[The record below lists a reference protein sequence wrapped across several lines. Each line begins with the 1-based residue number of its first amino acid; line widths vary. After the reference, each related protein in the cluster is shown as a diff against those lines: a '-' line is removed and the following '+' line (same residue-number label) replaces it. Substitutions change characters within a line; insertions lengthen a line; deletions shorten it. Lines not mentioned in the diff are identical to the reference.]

1 MSLNSQVPVVREH
14 LKEAARIVVHQLEDA
29 KQFDR
34 AQELRDQLIK
44 EYALSSE
51 LFRRTESQ

>member
-1 MSLNSQVPVVREH
+1 VVREH
-14 LKEAARIVVHQLEDA
+14 INDAARIVVHQLEDA

-44 EYALSSE
+44 DYALPPN
-51 LFRRTESQ
+51 LFRPAESQ